1 MPMTRIQKGL
11 RVASLALRSCFSVN
25 ASSIPDFVSLRDNM
39 SNSACVYKLK
49 VLPLSRASLQTVK
62 NWMEYFLDLSFE
74 DCKDCAEEILQ
85 DAIASKEL
93 MILNKDTHKA
103 MAVEF
108 GRLEDRVDKV
118 LGACRLEAKRHE
130 EQAKALRDKAD
141 TQSKWAIGLAFIPV
155 VGLIASPIL
164 ASAADDNLIEAVAAQ
179 EEAELAVAAASVVK
193 ETLAPALNEYCF
205 AMDRCAGEFEKLASE
220 CASFADKGKR
230 FAETE
235 KRAFFKL
242 MQGRATA
249 IFDSVKAFQMVA
261 ISAEI
266 DLECLP
272 AAPEPNYVQQWLA
285 QARASQPSFA
295 QRILGLRNKIP
306 CLKEVAE

>member
-1 MPMTRIQKGL
+1 MDRCAG
-11 RVASLALRSCFSVN
+11 
-25 ASSIPDFVSLRDNM
+25 
-39 SNSACVYKLK
+39 
-49 VLPLSRASLQTVK
+49 
-62 NWMEYFLDLSFE
+62 EFE
-74 DCKDCAEEILQ
+74 K
-85 DAIASKEL
+85 
-93 MILNKDTHKA
+93 
-103 MAVEF
+103 
-108 GRLEDRVDKV
+108 
-118 LGACRLEAKRHE
+118 
-130 EQAKALRDKAD
+130 
-141 TQSKWAIGLAFIPV
+141 
-155 VGLIASPIL
+155 L
-164 ASAADDNLIEAVAAQ
+164 ASECASFADKGKRFAETEKRAFFKLMQGRATAIFDSVKAFQMVAISAEIDLECLPAADDNLIEAVAAQ
-179 EEAELAVAAASVVK
+179 EGAELAVAAASVVK

>member
-1 MPMTRIQKGL
+1 MG
-11 RVASLALRSCFSVN
+11 
-25 ASSIPDFVSLRDNM
+25 
-39 SNSACVYKLK
+39 
-49 VLPLSRASLQTVK
+49 
-62 NWMEYFLDLSFE
+62 
-74 DCKDCAEEILQ
+74 
-85 DAIASKEL
+85 
-93 MILNKDTHKA
+93 
-103 MAVEF
+103 
-108 GRLEDRVDKV
+108 
-118 LGACRLEAKRHE
+118 
-130 EQAKALRDKAD
+130 
-141 TQSKWAIGLAFIPV
+141 

-272 AAPEPNYVQQWLA
+272 AADDNLIEAVAAQEGAELA
-285 QARASQPSFA
+285 VAAASVVKETLAPALNEHCFAMDRCAGEFEKLTSECASFA
-295 QRILGLRNKIP
+295 DKGKRFAETEKRAFFKLMQGLTSHIRQRESVPDG
-306 CLKEVAE
+306 CH